1 MVKLFA
7 VITNGREI
15 LIKQN
20 ALGGGI
26 LVCEAP
32 TLLGVKRKFKKELKQ
47 ILPNLDFYF
56 EKQLFERSVDENNI
70 HILYQC
76 QATAY
81 TYCYSAQG
89 YKWVGLS
96 DIRNINFVDAPDDLI
111 AALKSYYVRIS
122 NLHLKL
128 KNQITS
134 AHNQSVVSLEFVES
148 INSLGIFIKTPAFY
162 CTFSF
167 WVLFEY
173 LDDQINYRIN
183 WRVNRSFAPGDKSDI
198 YILFLETLAIVIKLF
213 LQEPVFVSMY
223 CNEYGEICDG
233 GLLFEADE
241 HTGVLPESEFI
252 EKVFEMFEVFNLTM
266 GIHGH
271 LIGSISNNSANAPDP
286 SILRCLKT
294 RNTNYVC
301 REEHICYYDDNVEC
315 ITINNNVYNCDRL
328 LDGYSFD
335 ILHGNHGK
343 LLIQKFS
350 SKSFINYIDNDEWQK
365 LQKIVTKRKIR
376 NYQLICQSNKLYLLT
391 QNEIWVINGLFHHA
405 LVESEREEILQRN
418 NRERALLLANRS
430 YEWKYPINSGR
441 FEEFAADL
449 LAAVYPDQR
458 IRLMGDS
465 NNADGGRDI
474 LIFNP
479 DNTLTICQCK
489 AYQRNVG
496 KHHVTDIR
504 DTLDHYGSSG
514 FFLIVSEGITTHLV
528 DHLCV
533 LKQRYSV
540 DWWTKREMFSLLR
553 QYPRIADSYSD
564 IIKITNT
571 VD

>member
-1 MVKLFA
+1 MSCKFISELRRLSKLSAEA
-7 VITNGREI
+7 VQNMDSFDPLKKYLHVVRNTEADFKHLMNAISGI
-15 LIKQN
+15 QHKQ
-20 ALGGGI
+20 LV
-26 LVCEAP
+26 LVCGSAGDGKSH
-32 TLLGVKRKFKKELKQ
+32 LLSHLKYNDPDG
-47 ILPNLDFYF
+47 L
-56 EKQLFERSVDENNI
+56 
-70 HILYQC
+70 
-76 QATAY
+76 
-81 TYCYSAQG
+81 
-89 YKWVGLS
+89 LS
-96 DIRNINFVDAPDDLI
+96 DYIIINDATESNAPRETAIETLAGRI
-111 AALKSYYVRIS
+111 AAFRDDR
-122 NLHLKL
+122 
-128 KNQITS
+128 
-134 AHNQSVVSLEFVES
+134 
-148 INSLGIFIKTPAFY
+148 IFIKTPTFY

-173 LDDQINYRIN
+173 LDDQINYKIN

-223 CNEYGEICDG
+223 SNEYGEICDG
-233 GLLFEADE
+233 GLLFEAEE
-241 HTGVLPESEFI
+241 HTGILSECLFVD
-252 EKVFEMFEVFNLTM
+252 KVFEMFEVFNLTM
-266 GIHGH
+266 GVHGH
-271 LIGSISNNSANAPDP
+271 LIGSISNNPANAPDP

-315 ITINNNVYNCDRL
+315 ITIDNNVYNCNRL
-328 LDGYSFD
+328 LDGYSFEV
-335 ILHGNHGK
+335 LHGNHGK

-430 YEWKYPINSGR
+430 YEWRYPVNSGR
-441 FEEFAADL
+441 FEEFVADL

-496 KHHVTDIR
+496 KHHVIDIR

-533 LKQRYSV
+533 LKQKYSV
-540 DWWTKREMFSLLR
+540 DWWTKREIFSLLR
-553 QYPRIADSYSD
+553 QYPCIADSFSD

-571 VD
+571 VG